1 MSETAKIENRNNN
14 EVINKSVLSLAWPIF
29 FQALLGMALGY
40 IDTAMLSNY
49 SETAVGAIGNAST
62 VIGFLTLAFTVITS
76 ATGIMVS
83 QYLGA
88 GKKEEMNRIY
98 TVALVFNLVLSVV
111 ISLIVFIF
119 STPMLR
125 IINVPEEMISDADMY
140 MKIVG
145 GTIFTQALINA
156 FSQIFNSNG
165 KTFFGMI
172 IAFGMNCVNI
182 IGNYMMLYGPLEIL
196 GLGASGV
203 AISTII
209 SRILAVIAATIYFYV
224 VIKGSFSLRYLVPF
238 PAKILKEL
246 LKLGV
251 PTAGENISYN
261 LSQLVITAIVN
272 TLGIVAINTKIYG
285 NMLSMLNYM
294 IAFAAAMATQILV
307 GHSVGANNYDFAY
320 KRVLKTLRFGL
331 IVSISF
337 AVINW
342 LASSF
347 TFKLFSSDPEVTK
360 LGATIMFIAIF
371 LEFGRV
377 TNIII
382 INSMKAA
389 GDVKFPTILAI
400 FSMWGISVVF
410 AYILGIV
417 CDMGLAGVWI
427 AMAADEILRGIVVF
441 IRWLNG
447 GWRGKRVISETLQN
461 SEVQSEQPL
470 QEQE

>member
-1 MSETAKIENRNNN
+1 MSEIKKIETNNKKAVMN
-14 EVINKSVLSLAWPIF
+14 MSVFHLAWPIF
-29 FQALLGMALGY
+29 FQMLLGMALGY
-40 IDTAMLSNY
+40 IDTVMLSNY
-49 SETAVGAIGNAST
+49 SETAVGAIGNANT

-98 TVALVFNLVLSVV
+98 TVALAFNLVLSVA
-111 ISLIVFIF
+111 ISLIVFLF
-119 STPMLR
+119 SEPMLR
-125 IINVPEEMISDADMY
+125 LINVPEEMISDADKY

-156 FSQIFNSNG
+156 FSQIFNSHG

-172 IAFGMNCVNI
+172 IAFGMNVVNI
-182 IGNYMMLYGPLEIL
+182 IGNFLMLYGPLQVL

-203 AISTII
+203 ALSTIF
-209 SRILAVIAATIYFYV
+209 SRILAVAAAAVYFGA
-224 VIKGSFSLRYLVPF
+224 VIKGSFSPRYLVPF

-251 PTAGENISYN
+251 PSAGENISYN

-272 TLGIVAINTKIYG
+272 TMGIVAINTKIYG
-285 NMLSMLNYM
+285 NMLSMINYM
-294 IAFAAAMATQILV
+294 IAFAAATATQILV
-307 GHSVGANNYDFAY
+307 GHSIGADDYDFAY
-320 KRVLKTLRFGL
+320 RRVLKTLRLGL

-337 AVINW
+337 AVVNW
-342 LASSF
+342 LAAPF
-347 TFKLFSSDPEVTK
+347 TFKLFSSDPRVSE
-360 LGATIMFIAIF
+360 LGAIVMFIAIF
-371 LEFGRV
+371 LEFGRT

-400 FSMWGISVVF
+400 FSMWGVSALF

-417 CDMGLAGVWI
+417 CGMGLAGVWI
-427 AMAADEILRGIVVF
+427 AMAADEIVRGIVVF
-441 IRWLNG
+441 IRWIQG
-447 GWRGKRVISETLQN
+447 GWRGKRVISEGLN
-461 SEVQSEQPL
+461 GEK
-470 QEQE
+470 

>member
-1 MSETAKIENRNNN
+1 MSEIKKIESN
-14 EVINKSVLSLAWPIF
+14 EKKTVINMSVFHLAWPIF
-29 FQALLGMALGY
+29 FQMLLGMALGY
-40 IDTAMLSNY
+40 IDTVMLSNY
-49 SETAVGAIGNAST
+49 SETAVGAIGNANT

-98 TVALVFNLVLSVV
+98 TVALAFNLVLSVA
-111 ISLIVFIF
+111 ISLIVFLF
-119 STPMLR
+119 SEPMLR
-125 IINVPEEMISDADMY
+125 LINVPEEMVSDADMY

-156 FSQIFNSNG
+156 FSQIFNSHG

-172 IAFGMNCVNI
+172 IAFGMNVVNI
-182 IGNYMMLYGPLEIL
+182 IGNFLMLYGPLQIL

-203 AISTII
+203 AVSTIF
-209 SRILAVIAATIYFYV
+209 SRILAVAAAAVYFGF
-224 VIKGSFSLRYLVPF
+224 VIKGSFSPRYLVPF
-238 PAKILKEL
+238 PANILKEL

-251 PTAGENISYN
+251 PSAGENISYN

-272 TLGIVAINTKIYG
+272 TMGIVAINTKIYG
-285 NMLSMLNYM
+285 NMLSMINYM
-294 IAFAAAMATQILV
+294 IAFAAATATQILV
-307 GHSVGANNYDFAY
+307 GHSVGADDYDFAY
-320 KRVLKTLRFGL
+320 RRVLKTLRLGL

-337 AVINW
+337 AIVNW
-342 LASSF
+342 FAAPF
-347 TFKLFSSDPEVTK
+347 TFRLFSSDPSVAE
-360 LGATIMFIAIF
+360 LGATVMFIAIF
-371 LEFGRV
+371 LEFGRT

-400 FSMWGISVVF
+400 FSMWGISALF

-417 CDMGLAGVWI
+417 CEMGLAGVWI
-427 AMAADEILRGIVVF
+427 AMAADEIVRGIVVF
-441 IRWLNG
+441 IRWIHG
-447 GWRGKRVISETLQN
+447 GWRGKRVISGELTGQGTK
-461 SEVQSEQPL
+461 
-470 QEQE
+470 

>member
-1 MSETAKIENRNNN
+1 MSETAKIENQNNN
-14 EVINKSVLSLAWPIF
+14 EVIKKSVLSLAWPIF
-29 FQALLGMALGY
+29 FQAFLGMALGY

-88 GKKEEMNRIY
+88 GKKDEMNRIY
-98 TVALVFNLVLSVV
+98 TVALAFNLVLSVV
-111 ISLIVFIF
+111 ISLIVFLF
-119 STPMLR
+119 SAPMLR
-125 IINVPEEMISDADMY
+125 IINVPEEMISDADKY

-182 IGNYMMLYGPLEIL
+182 IGNYIMLYGPLETL

-203 AISTII
+203 AISTIT
-209 SRILAVIAATIYFYV
+209 SRILAVIAAIIYFYL
-224 VIKGSFSLRYLVPF
+224 VIKGSFSPRYLVPF
-238 PAKILKEL
+238 PTKILKEL

-261 LSQLVITAIVN
+261 MSQLVITAIVN

-320 KRVLKTLRFGL
+320 KKVLKTLRFGL
-331 IVSISF
+331 IVSISV

-342 LASSF
+342 LSSSL
-347 TFKLFSSDPEVTK
+347 TFKLFSSDPEVAK

-371 LEFGRV
+371 LEFGRT

-382 INSMKAA
+382 INCMKAA
-389 GDVKFPTILAI
+389 GDVKFPTILGI
-400 FSMWGISVVF
+400 LSMWGISVLF
-410 AYILGIV
+410 AYILAIV
-417 CDMGLAGVWI
+417 CNMGLAGVWI
-427 AMAADEILRGIVVF
+427 AMAADEILRGIVVI

-447 GWRGKRVISETLQN
+447 GWRGKRVISDTLKK
-461 SEVQSEQPL
+461 SEVQSEQPQ

>member
-1 MSETAKIENRNNN
+1 MSEIKKIESNDKKT
-14 EVINKSVLSLAWPIF
+14 VINMSVFHLAWPIF
-29 FQALLGMALGY
+29 FQMLLGMALGY
-40 IDTAMLSNY
+40 IDTVMLSNY
-49 SETAVGAIGNAST
+49 SETAVGAIGNANT

-98 TVALVFNLVLSVV
+98 TVALAFNLVLSVA
-111 ISLIVFIF
+111 ISLIVFLF
-119 STPMLR
+119 SEPMLR
-125 IINVPEEMISDADMY
+125 LINVPEEMVSDADMY

-156 FSQIFNSNG
+156 FSQIFNSHG

-172 IAFGMNCVNI
+172 IAFGMNVVNI
-182 IGNYMMLYGPLEIL
+182 IGNFLMLYGPLQIL

-203 AISTII
+203 AVSTIF
-209 SRILAVIAATIYFYV
+209 SRILAVAAAAVYFGF
-224 VIKGSFSLRYLVPF
+224 VIKGSFSPRYLVPF
-238 PAKILKEL
+238 PANILKEL

-251 PTAGENISYN
+251 PSAGENISYN

-272 TLGIVAINTKIYG
+272 TMGIVAINTKIYG
-285 NMLSMLNYM
+285 NMLSMINYM
-294 IAFAAAMATQILV
+294 IAFAAATATQILV
-307 GHSVGANNYDFAY
+307 GHSVGADDYDFAY
-320 KRVLKTLRFGL
+320 RRVLKTLRLGL

-337 AVINW
+337 AIVNW
-342 LASSF
+342 FAAPF
-347 TFKLFSSDPEVTK
+347 TFRLFSSDPSVAE
-360 LGATIMFIAIF
+360 LGATVMFIAIF
-371 LEFGRV
+371 LEFGRT

-400 FSMWGISVVF
+400 FSMWGISALF

-417 CDMGLAGVWI
+417 CGMGLAGVWI
-427 AMAADEILRGIVVF
+427 AMAADEIVRGIVVF
-441 IRWLNG
+441 IRWIHG
-447 GWRGKRVISETLQN
+447 GWRGKRVISGELTGQGTK
-461 SEVQSEQPL
+461 
-470 QEQE
+470 

>member
-1 MSETAKIENRNNN
+1 MSEIRKIKSSKNDA
-14 EVINKSVLSLAWPIF
+14 VIKRSVFSLAWPIF
-29 FQALLGMALGY
+29 FQSLLGIALGY
-40 IDTAMLSNY
+40 IDTIMLSNY
-49 SETAVGAIGNAST
+49 SETAVGAIGNANS
-62 VIGFLTLAFTVITS
+62 VLGLLTLAFTIITS

-88 GKKEEMNRIY
+88 GKKDEMNRIY
-98 TVALVFNLVLSVV
+98 TVALSFNLVLSLL
-111 ISLIVFIF
+111 ISIIVFLF
-119 STPMLR
+119 SMPMLR
-125 IINVPEEMISDADMY
+125 LINVPEEMLGDADMY

-145 GTIFTQALINA
+145 GTIFTQAIINA

-172 IAFGMNCVNI
+172 IAFGMNAVNI
-182 IGNYMMLYGPLEIL
+182 IGNFLLLYGPLQVL

-203 AISTII
+203 AISTTV
-209 SRILAVIAATIYFYV
+209 SRILAVIAAAVYFGV
-224 VIKGSFSLRYLVPF
+224 VIKGSFSPRYLVPF

-246 LKLGV
+246 LRQGV

-272 TLGIVAINTKIYG
+272 TMGIVAINTKIYG

-294 IAFAAAMATQILV
+294 LAFAAATATQILV
-307 GHSVGANNYDFAY
+307 GHSVGADDYDFAY
-320 KRVLKTLRFGL
+320 KRVLKTMRFGL
-331 IVSISF
+331 IASISL

-342 LASSF
+342 LASPF
-347 TFKLFSSDPEVTK
+347 TFRLFSGDPEVSK

-371 LEFGRV
+371 LEFGRT

-400 FSMWGISVVF
+400 FSMWGVSALF

-417 CDMGLAGVWI
+417 CGMGLAGVWI
-427 AMAADEILRGIVVF
+427 AMAADEIVRGVVVF
-441 IRWLNG
+441 IRWIKG
-447 GWRGKRVISETLQN
+447 GWRGKRVIIEELKA
-461 SEVQSEQPL
+461 EK
-470 QEQE
+470 

>member
-1 MSETAKIENRNNN
+1 MSEIKKIETNNKKAVMN
-14 EVINKSVLSLAWPIF
+14 MSVFHLAWPIF
-29 FQALLGMALGY
+29 FQMLLGMALGY
-40 IDTAMLSNY
+40 IDTVMLSNY
-49 SETAVGAIGNAST
+49 SETAVGAIGNANT

-98 TVALVFNLVLSVV
+98 TVALAFNLVLSVA
-111 ISLIVFIF
+111 ISLIVFLF
-119 STPMLR
+119 SEPMLR
-125 IINVPEEMISDADMY
+125 LINVPEEMISDADKY

-156 FSQIFNSNG
+156 FSQIFNSHG

-172 IAFGMNCVNI
+172 IAFGMNVVNI
-182 IGNYMMLYGPLEIL
+182 IGNFLMLYGPLQVL

-203 AISTII
+203 ALSTIF
-209 SRILAVIAATIYFYV
+209 SRILAVAAAAVYFGA
-224 VIKGSFSLRYLVPF
+224 VIKGSFSPRYLVPF

-251 PTAGENISYN
+251 PSAGENISYN

-272 TLGIVAINTKIYG
+272 TMGIVAINTKIYG
-285 NMLSMLNYM
+285 NMLSMINYM
-294 IAFAAAMATQILV
+294 IAFAAATATQILV
-307 GHSVGANNYDFAY
+307 GHSIGADDYDFAY
-320 KRVLKTLRFGL
+320 RRVLKTLRLGL

-337 AVINW
+337 AVVNW
-342 LASSF
+342 LAAPF
-347 TFKLFSSDPEVTK
+347 TFKLFSSDPRVSE
-360 LGATIMFIAIF
+360 LGAIVMFIAIF
-371 LEFGRV
+371 LEFGRT

-400 FSMWGISVVF
+400 FSMWGVSALF

-417 CDMGLAGVWI
+417 CGMGLAGVWI
-427 AMAADEILRGIVVF
+427 AMAADEIVRGIVVF
-441 IRWLNG
+441 IRWIHG
-447 GWRGKRVISETLQN
+447 GWRGKRVISEGLN
-461 SEVQSEQPL
+461 GEK
-470 QEQE
+470 